1 MLLVTNGSF
10 ALLIAHNESSV
21 NHTDASPKDTFSNL
35 YPTLVE
41 CFGIILVG
49 YIAGRKNIVSETQ
62 GRGIG
67 IFVTTIALPAT
78 IFKSMIQLHFEQ
90 VYWKF
95 WLAIFISKATVFI
108 FVAVV
113 TLLIT
118 KPGNYG
124 QAGLLGIFVTQS
136 NDFALGLPLCKSACI
151 ISMIYS
157 VYSHTYQETCNLIG

>member
-1 MLLVTNGSF
+1 MALFTSSSAGILHVTNKS
-10 ALLIAHNESSV
+10 L
-21 NHTDASPKDTFSNL
+21 NHTANSNARRISGFSNL

-78 IFKSMIQLHFEQ
+78 IFKSMVELKFDQ
-90 VYWKF
+90 VYWNF
-95 WLAIFISKATVFI
+95 WLAIFTSKAILMI
-108 FVAVV
+108 FVAAV

-118 KPGNYG
+118 KPVNYG
-124 QAGLLGIFVTQS
+124 KAGLLGIFVTQS
-136 NDFALGLPLCKSACI
+136 NDFALGLPLCKSQVLLFCC
-151 ISMIYS
+151 
-157 VYSHTYQETCNLIG
+157 V